1 MFASIGGRRCMST
14 IKRKKVRM
22 AVSIRAGGICSVT
35 IFNTNNRIYS
45 IFALVFFNEH
55 FLLSAMPTVDQ
66 ICLFFSFRLNTRWII
81 DEQNKRK
88 KKSKWVR
95 AAYWN
100 FPIKSIFA
108 LHYKAFW
115 AIRIKTK
122 ENKNEKK
129 KINEEIDLS
138 TKIVREP
145 HVWDLPQPKVQTQ
158 THTHTQFNFLFMT
171 LLCSIKWKKK
181 ITDQRSIVRCEC
193 CWYST

>member
-129 KINEEIDLS
+129 KQWGNRFEHKDCSWAIRL
-138 TKIVREP
+138 RFAA
-145 HVWDLPQPKVQTQ
+145 TQ
-158 THTHTQFNFLFMT
+158 SPYTNTHTHTIQLPIHDAFMFYKMIEKNHWPAKHCSVWM
-171 LLCSIKWKKK
+171 LL
-181 ITDQRSIVRCEC
+181 V
-193 CWYST
+193 